1 MQKRSSQGLLLTYTY
16 KSHTI
21 NGFVVVR
28 GLDAELVFAEEEEEE
43 VVIEKYV
50 VVHL

>member
-21 NGFVVVR
+21 NGLVVVR
-28 GLDAELVFAEEEEEE
+28 GLDVELVFAEEEEE